1 MKELDEIKINKN
13 LRSDPKALANLIISL
28 SNDIEECR
36 NDLTGIKNRKFW
48 KRAFTNNTKDLADAL
63 IKQNDS
69 YSTFI
74 NIIQVLIGFNLHNA
88 VVLGGLYEELNK
100 ISGEAGT
107 TNNEYFQLA
116 QDYIRDA
123 LFTTKNT
130 NVKFNE
136 YDTSISNIKSELIKN
151 EQIEKKQSEMLHFLK
166 QKYIEKD
173 ELDKELNNK
182 LADFAVSLTNKETTI
197 KNLELYSNRID
208 SKFSKL
214 QTAFIIYAILNT
226 IGIIFIITLT

>member
-1 MKELDEIKINKN
+1 MKELDEIKINKD
-13 LRSDPKALANLIISL
+13 LRSDPKELASLIISL

-48 KRAFTNNTKDLADAL
+48 KRAFANNTKDLAGAL

-123 LFTTKNT
+123 LITTKNT

-136 YDTSISNIKSELIKN
+136 YDTSISNIKSELIKK
-151 EQIEKKQSEMLHFLK
+151 EQIEKKQSEILHFLK

-214 QTAFIIYAILNT
+214 QIAFIIYAILNT
-226 IGIIFIITLT
+226 IGIIFIITLI